1 MVLNA
6 SLGRIAGWAVAAVIG
21 MGVAGAAPA
30 ARAAQGL
37 SVTEYGVAATSLP
50 WGVARDQGLFKK
62 NGLDFDGIISS
73 HGGGTA
79 VRNMMASGLPFGEI
93 ATSAAIAAAQ
103 TGLDVVFVYSANN
116 NAGDMSWM
124 VEPSSPVKSLADLKG
139 RKVGFSN
146 PHSTTE
152 MFIRIVLHN
161 AGLDKEVTA
170 LPTGGIAAGLTMVSQ
185 GVIDAASADEPAFLP
200 EGKFRRLFYVRDH
213 VPNITW
219 TVGITTRDYAKSHPD
234 MVRKLILARREA
246 VDFMSAHPDEAAK
259 TYAKDWRIDPGLA
272 KTILRRLLA
281 TNYFSR
287 GDFNMPALQ
296 SAMTGLDM
304 MGSITKPVDLSK
316 LIDKDFLPEDLR

>member
-1 MVLNA
+1 MTIRWHI
-6 SLGRIAGWAVAAVIG
+6 SG
-21 MGVAGAAPA
+21 MIGVALLAAATVLGAGA
-30 ARAAQGL
+30 ARAANGL

-79 VRNMMASGLPFGEI
+79 VRNMTASGLPFGEI

-103 TGLDVVFVYSANN
+103 TGLNIVFVYSANN

-124 VEPSSPVKSLADLKG
+124 VQPSSPVKTLADLKG

-152 MFIRIVLHN
+152 MFIRIVLHQ

-170 LPTGGIAAGLTMVSQ
+170 IPTGGIAGGLTMVAQ
-185 GVIDAASADEPAFLP
+185 GVIDSASADEPEFLP
-200 EGKFRRLFYVRDH
+200 QGKFRRLFYVRDH
-213 VPNITW
+213 IPNITW
-219 TVGITTRDYAKSHPD
+219 TVGITTREYAAAHPD
-234 MVRKLILARREA
+234 MVKKLVLARRQA
-246 VDFMSAHPDEAAK
+246 VDFMIAHPDEAAT
-259 TYAKDWRIDPGLA
+259 TYAKDWQIAPDQA
-272 KTILRRLLA
+272 KTVLRQLVA

-287 GDFNMPALQ
+287 GDFNMPALKTALQ
-296 SAMTGLDM
+296 GLQM
-304 MGSITKPVDLSK
+304 MGVIEKPVDLDK
-316 LIDKDFLPEDLR
+316 LIDKEFLPEDLR

>member
-1 MVLNA
+1 MTIRWHILRVGGLA
-6 SLGRIAGWAVAAVIG
+6 LMAAAVVLG
-21 MGVAGAAPA
+21 QA
-30 ARAAQGL
+30 ARAANGL

-103 TGLDVVFVYSANN
+103 TGLNIVFVYSANN

-124 VEPSSPVKSLADLKG
+124 VLPSSPVKSLADLKG

-152 MFIRIVLHN
+152 MFIRIVLN
-161 AGLDKEVTA
+161 KAGLDKDVTA
-170 LPTGGIAAGLTMVSQ
+170 IPTGGIAAGLTMVAQ
-185 GVIDAASADEPAFLP
+185 GVIDSASADEPAFLP
-200 EGKFRRLFYVRDH
+200 EGKYRHLFYVRDH
-213 VPNITW
+213 IPNITW
-219 TVGITTRDYAKSHPD
+219 TVGITTREYAAAHPD
-234 MVRKLILARREA
+234 MVRKLVLARRQA

-259 TYAKDWRIDPGLA
+259 TYAADWHIEPGLA
-272 KTILRRLLA
+272 RKILRQLLA

-296 SAMTGLDM
+296 TALAGLKM
-304 MGSITKPVDLSK
+304 MGTLEKPVDLDK
-316 LIDKDFLPEDLR
+316 LIDKQFLPEDLR

>member
-1 MVLNA
+1 MRFRHKPWRGGALA
-6 SLGRIAGWAVAAVIG
+6 AAV
-21 MGVAGAAPA
+21 MLAGGLWAGPA
-30 ARAAQGL
+30 ADAASGL

-103 TGLDVVFVYSANN
+103 TGLNIVFVYSANN

-124 VEPSSPVKSLADLKG
+124 VQPSSPVKTVADLKG

-152 MFIRIVLHN
+152 LFLRIVLHK
-161 AGLDKEVTA
+161 AGLDKDVTT

-185 GVIDAASADEPAFLP
+185 GVIDSAAVDEPAFLP
-200 EGKFRRLFYVRDH
+200 EGKYRQLFYVRDQIPS
-213 VPNITW
+213 VTW
-219 TVGITTRDYAKSHPD
+219 TVGITTREYAAAHPD
-234 MVRKLILARREA
+234 MVRKLVLARREA
-246 VDFMSAHPDEAAK
+246 VDFMAAHPDEAAK
-259 TYAKDWRIDPGLA
+259 TYAKDWHIAPDQA
-272 KTILRRLLA
+272 KTILQRLLA
-281 TNYFSR
+281 THYFSP
-287 GDFNMPALQ
+287 GNFNMPALQ
-296 SAMTGLDM
+296 TALEGLKM
-304 MGSITKPVDLSK
+304 MGSVTKPVDLGK
-316 LIDKDFLPEDLR
+316 LIDRQYLPKDLQ